1 MAKPVLVIVDD
12 EDASR
17 QALAR
22 ELESRYGAHYRIV
35 PGSSPEV
42 ALAWLTEFRDEG
54 VAVPLVLADH
64 WMPGMT
70 GTEFLARVKDVIPT
84 ARRGLLIAWADPSTI
99 EPILEASALGQME
112 FYVPK
117 PAWSPD
123 EQFHRAITES
133 LEEWWRER
141 GGRFEA
147 ITVIGDEPSVR
158 THEIRD
164 ILARN
169 SVPFGFYRSDSAEG
183 RQALARLGVDQ
194 SAGPVVALFNGIVL
208 VDPGNAEVAE
218 ALGAE
223 VRPSRPAYDVII
235 VGAGPAGLAAAVYAA
250 SEGLATVLLELEAFG
265 GQAGTSSR
273 IRNYLGFPRGISGA
287 DLAWRAYEQ
296 AWTLGAHII
305 YGNPAISLATGE
317 DLHVVV
323 LKDGSQ
329 IRSRAV
335 ILATGVSYRR
345 LGITE
350 LESLAG
356 AGVFYGASTIEAQ
369 AVAGKPVFV
378 VGGGNSAGQ
387 AALHLARYAEQVTL
401 LVRSRSLAA
410 SMSDYLTREI
420 ENTANVHVRYRSE
433 VAGGGGDRRLEHLLI
448 QDRDSGQTE
457 SLPAAGL
464 FILIGAE
471 PFTDWL
477 PGAIARD
484 RWGFILTGPDAAP
497 RWPLARAPFLFE
509 TATPGVFAVGDVR
522 HGSVKRVASAVGEGS
537 IAVRLVHD
545 YLAHAL
551 QAT

>member
-1 MAKPVLVIVDD
+1 MAKPVLILVDD
-12 EDASR
+12 EDAGR
-17 QALAR
+17 HALAR

-35 PGSSPEV
+35 AGPSPET
-42 ALAWLTEFRDEG
+42 ALAWLAGFRDEG
-54 VAVPLVLADH
+54 VAVPLVLADQ

-70 GTEFLARVKDVIPT
+70 GTEFLARVKDIVPT
-84 ARRGLLIAWADPSTI
+84 ARRGLLITWDDLAMSG
-99 EPILEASALGQME
+99 PILAALALGQME
-112 FYVPK
+112 FYVPR

-133 LEEWWRER
+133 LDEWWRKR

-147 ITVIGDEPSVR
+147 VTVIGEEPSVR
-158 THEIRD
+158 THEICD

-183 RQALARLGVDQ
+183 RQELARLGVDRPD
-194 SAGPVVALFNGIVL
+194 GPVVALFNGIVL

-218 ALGAE
+218 AFGVD
-223 VRPSRPAYDVII
+223 VRPARSAYDLII

-273 IRNYLGFPRGISGA
+273 IRNFLGFPRGISGA
-287 DLAWRAYEQ
+287 ELAWRAYEQ
-296 AWTLGAHII
+296 ARGFGTHFI
-305 YGNPAISLATGE
+305 YGNPATSLATGE
-317 DLHVVV
+317 DLHVVG

-329 IRSRAV
+329 VRSRAV
-335 ILATGVSYRR
+335 IIATGVSYRR
-345 LGITE
+345 LGIAE
-350 LESLAG
+350 LDSFAG

-401 LVRSRSLAA
+401 LVRSPSLAA

-420 ENTANVHVRYRSE
+420 GIAANVHVRYRSE
-433 VAGGGGDRRLEHLLI
+433 VAGGGGDGRLEHLLI
-448 QDRDSGQTE
+448 RDRDSGRAE

-471 PFTDWL
+471 PFTGWL

-484 RWGFILTGPDAAP
+484 QWGFILTGPDAAP
-497 RWPLARAPFLFE
+497 RWPLPRAPFPFE
-509 TATPGVFAVGDVR
+509 TTAPGVFAVGDVR

-545 YLAHAL
+545 YLALAL
-551 QAT
+551 EAT

>member
-1 MAKPVLVIVDD
+1 MAKPVLILVDD

-35 PGSSPEV
+35 PSPSPEL
-42 ALAWLTEFRDEG
+42 ALARLTEFRAQG

-99 EPILEASALGQME
+99 KPILEASALGQME

-133 LEEWWRER
+133 LDEWWRER

-147 ITVIGDEPSVR
+147 VTVIGEEPSVR

-183 RQALARLGVDQ
+183 RQALARLGVDRP
-194 SAGPVVALFNGIVL
+194 AGPVVALFNGIVL

-223 VRPSRPAYDVII
+223 VRPARSAYDVII

-287 DLAWRAYEQ
+287 ELAWRAYEQ
-296 AWTLGAHII
+296 AWTFGTHVI
-305 YGNPAISLATGE
+305 YGNPATSLATGE
-317 DLHVVV
+317 DLHVVG
-323 LKDGSQ
+323 LEDGSQ

-335 ILATGVSYRR
+335 IIATGVSYRR
-345 LGITE
+345 LEIAG

-387 AALHLARYAEQVTL
+387 AALHLSKYAAQVTL
-401 LVRSRSLAA
+401 LVRSGSLAA
-410 SMSDYLTREI
+410 SMSDYLTRQI
-420 ENTANVHVRYRSE
+420 GSAANVHVRYRSE
-433 VAGGGGDRRLEHLLI
+433 VAGGGGDGHLEHLLI
-448 QDRDSGQTE
+448 RDRDSGQTE
-457 SLPAAGL
+457 TVPAAGL

-471 PFTDWL
+471 PFTGWL

-484 RWGFILTGPDAAP
+484 QWGFIVTGPDAAP
-497 RWPLARAPFLFE
+497 RWPLPRAPFPFE
-509 TATPGVFAVGDVR
+509 TTAPGVFAVGDVR

-545 YLAHAL
+545 YLALAL